1 MYRESQ
7 RLLTTFT
14 TVTNDRWQGSIAVTQ
29 DCVVP
34 KVNGREIIAKLS
46 PSVNQADIQYRIT
59 VITTTR
65 RSTEGS
71 EGQLVKRFSDTAAA
85 TQRKMPKYSRS
96 QCTNTVKTRLDFH
109 EFLLQDD
116 RSDGLESERNADGGI
131 RLDAAFHLRTRE
143 LFAQRFETHESPCH
157 WQCGWILHRQR
168 LSLPPTTQS
177 YHYAHKCCLLG
188 HCTVGTR
195 RHWYSDYRHVWIGE
209 TKWSVPPGLWTGG

>member
-1 MYRESQ
+1 
-7 RLLTTFT
+7 
-14 TVTNDRWQGSIAVTQ
+14 
-29 DCVVP
+29 
-34 KVNGREIIAKLS
+34 
-46 PSVNQADIQYRIT
+46 
-59 VITTTR
+59 
-65 RSTEGS
+65 
-71 EGQLVKRFSDTAAA
+71 
-85 TQRKMPKYSRS
+85 MPKYSRS

-209 TKWSVPPGLWTGG
+209 TKWSVPPGLWTEGEPNDIGQRMLTANTGTHFDSSQTDLKLSCILKAQ